1 MSSAA
6 RSTGGEYS
14 ASSVDAPAAHPFPH
28 LFSPLRIGPV
38 TLRNRIFSPG
48 HDTVMAEHG
57 RVSDQLVA
65 YQEAR
70 AAGGVGLIV
79 VQVATVHPTAAYTAH
94 ALTLHDDEA
103 IPGYRSLAEAIHR
116 HGVPVFAQLF
126 HGGRE
131 MMDSFD
137 GSLPVA
143 VAPSAVP
150 NERFHV
156 MPRALSISLIG
167 EIVEGFAAAA
177 GRVRAAGM
185 DGVEI
190 VASHGYLPAQFLN
203 PRLNLRT
210 DRYGGSLENRLRFLR
225 EVIDAVRATV
235 GRELVVGLR
244 YSIVELGPEGIT
256 EDESLEALRLLDAD
270 RSFDYVSV
278 VAGSSATLAGSD
290 HIVPPMTVP
299 NAYTAPLAARAK
311 QVVSVP
317 VFVAGRVNEPQQAE
331 RIVAAGQADAVGMV
345 RALICDPLL
354 PQKTAAGRVDEIRAC
369 IGCNQACIGHFHAGY
384 PISCIQYPESGRER
398 DYGTRA
404 LVAGGEARDVLVVGG
419 GPAGLKAAAVA
430 AERGHRV
437 LLVEAERSLGGQ
449 VLLAGRLPDRAEFR
463 GLVANLVGEAE
474 RAGVEIRTETPVDLA
489 YVEERRP
496 DVVVVAT
503 GARPRRPSLELTPDA
518 TVLDAWEAISG
529 ARVPEGRIVVA
540 DWRCDWIGLGVAIQL
555 ARAGHPV
562 TLGSTGVI
570 AGQRVQQYVRDE
582 MIAAA
587 ERAHVQRIP
596 LVRIFG
602 ADRSAVYFQHVLT
615 EEAIVI
621 EDTAALVLALGHEP
635 VDDLY
640 QALGDYPGE
649 VQAIGDC
656 VAPRTAE
663 EAVLEGMR
671 VGAAL

>member
-1 MSSAA
+1 MQLQCEA
-6 RSTGGEYS
+6 
-14 ASSVDAPAAHPFPH
+14 VDAPGVDPFPH
-28 LFSPLRIGPV
+28 LFSPLRIGSV
-38 TLRNRIFSPG
+38 TLPNRIFSPG

-65 YQEAR
+65 YHEER

-79 VQVATVHPTAAYTAH
+79 IQVATVHPTAAYTAH
-94 ALTLHDDEA
+94 ALALHDDEA
-103 IPGYRSLAEAIHR
+103 VPGYRRLAEAIHR

-143 VAPSAVP
+143 FAPSVVP

-156 MPRALSISLIG
+156 MPRSMPLSMIG
-167 EIVEGFAAAA
+167 EIVAGFAAAA
-177 GRVRAAGM
+177 RRAQTAGM
-185 DGVEI
+185 EGVEI

-210 DRYGGSLENRLRFLR
+210 DRYGGSPENRLRFLR
-225 EVIDAVRATV
+225 DVLGAVRATV
-235 GRELVVGLR
+235 GQAFVVGLR
-244 YSIVELGPEGIT
+244 CSIAEMSPDGMSEHEWL
-256 EDESLEALRLLDAD
+256 DALRLLDAD
-270 RSFDYVSV
+270 ESLDYVSV

-290 HIVPPMTVP
+290 HIVPPMTMP
-299 NAYTAPLAARAK
+299 NAYTTPLAEKAK
-311 QVVSVP
+311 KVVSVP
-317 VFVAGRVNEPQQAE
+317 VLVAGRVNEPQQAE
-331 RIVAAGQADAVGMV
+331 RILTAGQADAVGMV

-354 PQKTAAGRVDEIRAC
+354 PQKTAAGRVDDIRAC
-369 IGCNQACIGHFHAGY
+369 IGCNQACIGHFHAGF
-384 PISCIQYPESGRER
+384 PISCIQYPESGRELEYGRRVPVVVR
-398 DYGTRA
+398 D
-404 LVAGGEARDVLVVGG
+404 ARDVLVVGG

-430 AERGHRV
+430 AERGHHVTLLERERRV
-437 LLVEAERSLGGQ
+437 GGQ
-449 VLLAGRLPDRAEFR
+449 VLLAERLPDRAEFL
-463 GLVANLVGEAE
+463 GLVTNLQSEAE
-474 RAGVEIRTETPVDLA
+474 RAGVQIQTETTVDVSLI
-489 YVEERRP
+489 EERWP

-503 GARPRRPSLELTPDA
+503 GARPRRPLIEVAPDA
-518 TVLDAWEAISG
+518 IVFDAWEVISG
-529 ARVPEGRIVVA
+529 AHMPEGRIVVA

-562 TLGSTGVI
+562 TLGSTGTI
-570 AGQRVQQYVRDE
+570 AGQRIQQYVRDA

-587 ERAHVQRIP
+587 ERVHVKRIP

-615 EEAIVI
+615 EEAIVV
-621 EDTAALVLALGHEP
+621 EDAAALVLALGHEP

-640 QALGDYPGE
+640 QALGDYTGE
-649 VQAIGDC
+649 VHAIGDC

-663 EAVLEGMR
+663 EAVLEGLR
-671 VGAAL
+671 IAAAL